1 MEYGYAFYCL
11 TSSSDE
17 EILEWQEN
25 TGAEYPFC
33 LMDNIT
39 LKTMIR
45 SNPGLVLLKKG
56 IVVRK
61 WSVNSLPDEYQLVG
75 PLEELQI
82 GHVDNRS
89 FIYKI
94 MVVVMWFVFP
104 LFFICVA
111 DLGWERYRRK
121 QQICLGGSKSNSR
134 SAGNLL

>member
-1 MEYGYAFYCL
+1 MGLADDSKIDLINGLCDYCLEYGYAFYCL

-61 WSVNSLPDEYQLVG
+61 WS
-75 PLEELQI
+75 
-82 GHVDNRS
+82 
-89 FIYKI
+89 
-94 MVVVMWFVFP
+94 
-104 LFFICVA
+104 
-111 DLGWERYRRK
+111 
-121 QQICLGGSKSNSR
+121 
-134 SAGNLL
+134 